1 MPAVYTNGR
10 TPTDDVFDVR
20 LSCLTGG
27 QISSDGVG
35 PHMDLLPDFPLLGSR
50 ADLEPALT

>member
-1 MPAVYTNGR
+1 MPVVYTNGR

-50 ADLEPALT
+50 SDLEPALT